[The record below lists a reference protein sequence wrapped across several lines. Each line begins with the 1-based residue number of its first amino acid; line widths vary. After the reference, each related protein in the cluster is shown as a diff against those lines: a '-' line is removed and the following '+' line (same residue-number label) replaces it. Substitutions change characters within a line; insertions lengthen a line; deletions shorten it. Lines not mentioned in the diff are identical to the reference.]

1 MDILQSDSG
10 FRGFDQ
16 QLDRLREE
24 LAWRVGCVP
33 AGELI
38 SLAWFNDFVSVVI
51 DKLKLGN
58 LVGIT
63 PLEPFNT
70 LPIVGRIRVAGIL
83 ANQRPPAL
91 PPKEQLM
98 NERTAIKTVAAFD
111 FDGTITTKDTFMPFL
126 ERAFGKTQVRLA
138 MLSLI
143 WEAIKVGLRL
153 STRDKFKELIVGK
166 LFLNETTERL
176 RIIGHEHAKAIATWY
191 RPGALER
198 IRWHRE
204 QGHRLVMVSAS
215 LDLYLEPAAKA
226 LGFDDL
232 LCTRLSTNH
241 LVFDGRLNGANCRRA
256 EKVRLLESLLGPLR
270 DYEVY
275 AYGDSAGDTVMLYA
289 LHHPFYRPFVA
300 FKA

>member
-24 LAWRVGCVP
+24 LAWRVGCLP

-98 NERTAIKTVAAFD
+98 NEKTAIKTVAAFD

-126 ERAFGKTQVRLA
+126 ERAFGK
-138 MLSLI
+138 M
-143 WEAIKVGLRL
+143 
-153 STRDKFKELIVGK
+153 
-166 LFLNETTERL
+166 
-176 RIIGHEHAKAIATWY
+176 KAA
-191 RPGALER
+191 
-198 IRWHRE
+198 
-204 QGHRLVMVSAS
+204 
-215 LDLYLEPAAKA
+215 
-226 LGFDDL
+226 
-232 LCTRLSTNH
+232 
-241 LVFDGRLNGANCRRA
+241 
-256 EKVRLLESLLGPLR
+256 
-270 DYEVY
+270 
-275 AYGDSAGDTVMLYA
+275 
-289 LHHPFYRPFVA
+289 
-300 FKA
+300 